1 MGQSAGASSILHHIT
16 AAGGADFKPHFEK
29 AIVQSPGF
37 FPQPDPAYDDRIYEK
52 YLELTGAKDL
62 DDLLT
67 KNTTTLQEANAKM
80 TFESPYGIFNFGPTV
95 DDFYVPDLPGKLLK
109 DPEKLYHQGVTLM
122 VGHTAYDGLLF
133 TPPWIRSPAQLR
145 EHSWKLYPSI
155 PESVLQF
162 IDAHYP
168 IKTGALILAQKKLA
182 NVSDFLDVSL
192 SRVP

>member
-37 FPQPDPAYDDRIYEK
+37 FPQPDPAYDDGIYEK

-67 KNTTTLQEANAKM
+67 KNTTILQEANARM

-95 DDFYVPDLPGKLLK
+95 DNFYVPDLPGKLLK
-109 DPEKLYHQGVTLM
+109 DPEKLYHQGITLM

-133 TPPWIRSPAQLR
+133 TPPWIRSPSQLR

-162 IDAHYP
+162 IDEQYP
-168 IKTGALILAQKKLA
+168 VKTGALILAQKKLA